1 MKSRFWHIAAV
12 LLLSLMLATLVD
24 AFYMELE
31 RQEYRQSLD
40 TRILR
45 EGDNLQQL
53 TLSSKGMGAV
63 QLAGR
68 LNREIQQASLLERG
82 DLSPSEALQVLA
94 QGVKANHAF
103 VTNKA
108 GVIVRDWDAL
118 GRHVV
123 GHDVSFRSYFRQGIL
138 GLETVDAGVSL
149 NTGKRMIY
157 VAAPVS
163 HDRAQGSDI
172 TGVVVARYEMTLLDT
187 FLAGWGDTIGL
198 LVSPDGVV
206 MASNKSDW
214 QMAVVGPN
222 SAARQQQL
230 FASRL
235 YGHYFAPDRKPV
247 ILPALDGSEVRI
259 GKDSYLVS
267 RMPIEW
273 HDAKGQWTLLL
284 LGNVE
289 QAVSGWRR
297 VALFGTALLI
307 CLSSALLWQG
317 RMLRRRSIRERNEQF
332 AFQQALI
339 DTLPHPLFYTDNQG
353 RLLGVNRAFTSS
365 FGGARPLEGKRLA
378 ELPQLAGLD
387 SADEDNT
394 LQRVAGSQARTQH
407 EVRLLSPDGRP
418 LDMLYFL
425 SGIELA
431 ESERS
436 GAVGSLVDITP
447 IRAAEQAMREAHD
460 RIAADRQRLHESEQ
474 RIQSMVRNVP
484 GMVYRCLPHHPW
496 TMLFVS
502 DEAEKLTGYPASDF
516 VGVGNSRDFGDLIH
530 PDDLELSN
538 RNTIDAIAEH
548 RQYINEYRIFDR
560 WGQLRWVYSIG
571 LATYDAQGKAIYL
584 DGIIFDFSDRKQAEA
599 VMLEARQIA
608 EDATRTK
615 SEFLANMSHEIRTP
629 MNAIIGMA
637 HLVLQTNLSPEQ
649 HNYVSKIDRAANNL
663 LGILNDILD
672 FSKME
677 AGKLQLE
684 KVDFRLNEVFEWL
697 ADLTAFRAREKGLAL
712 LFDLAAD
719 LPDRLCGDPLR
730 LGQILLNLTSNAIKF
745 TEQGEVIVRLARN
758 DERDGEIWLQCCVQ
772 DSGIGMTAE
781 QCQRLFH
788 SFEQADSSTTRKYGG
803 TGLGLAITHNLVQLM
818 DGEIWVEST
827 PGQGSEF
834 HFRICLA
841 SVADQGNEKDQ
852 RVAMPLA
859 PQRLLLLEP
868 HPASRVAIL
877 HQLAAQPVELVCAN
891 APAAVL
897 ELMHQGIAVG
907 KPCDRIVLG
916 WQEGDGWLSDVL
928 QDVATLAVPPAI
940 LVITA
945 GDPALVASHASV
957 QGLPPCDVLAH
968 PFTPQALCQALCQA
982 PWGEAVGRE
991 VLSGASPHHQV
1002 ALPGHG
1008 LAGARLLLVDDNDMN
1023 REVALALLGKEQI
1036 TLVCACDGAQALALL
1051 AQDRGFDGILMDCQM
1066 PVMDGYTATRLIR
1079 ADPALASIPIIA
1091 MTASTMAGDKEKALA
1106 AGMNDHIAKPLNMP
1120 LLLATLS
1127 HWIKPARPLAAASK
1141 LQVTDDV
1148 APWQEMPGLD
1158 VQRGMAVMGGDS
1170 ALYRNMLQRFCNGQ
1184 QGFEASFQSAW
1195 VSDDKVTARRLAHT
1209 LKGSAS
1215 TIGATGVA
1223 GQAALLEQACEEGDD
1238 VGGATRLPSLMAELT
1253 PLLSGLEAALAD
1265 SPMAVVASQS
1275 IDAEM
1280 LAAQLQ
1286 QLGALLAQ
1294 SDAQA
1299 LALCQQIGADL
1310 AGSASPLQSAFQ
1322 EVSRAVNEFEFDEA
1336 LLLLQSLLFGY
1347 VTEK

>member
-1 MKSRFWHIAAV
+1 MKSRLWHIAAV

-24 AFYMELE
+24 AFYLELE

-40 TRILR
+40 TRIQR

-68 LNREIQQASLLERG
+68 LNREIQQSSLLERG
-82 DLSPSEALQVLA
+82 ELSPSEALQVLA

-123 GHDVSFRSYFRQGIL
+123 GQDVSFRSYFRQGL
-138 GLETVDAGVSL
+138 KGLETVDAGVSL

-172 TGVVVARYEMTLLDT
+172 TGVVVARYEMALLDT

-394 LQRVAGSQARTQH
+394 LLRVAGSQARTQH
-407 EVRLLSPDGRP
+407 EVRLFSPDGRP

-516 VGVGNSRDFGDLIH
+516 VDNSRDFGDLIH

-538 RNTIDAIAEH
+538 RNTIDAIDEH

-571 LATYDAQGKAIYL
+571 LATYDAEGKAIYL

-599 VMLEARQIA
+599 TMLEARQIA
-608 EDATRTK
+608 EDATRSK

-684 KVDFRLNEVFEWL
+684 KVDFQLNEVFEWL

-712 LFDLAAD
+712 LFDLAGD

-745 TEQGEVIVRLARN
+745 TEQGEVIVRLARSN
-758 DERDGEIWLQCCVQ
+758 ERDGKIWLQGSVQ

-818 DGEIWVEST
+818 DGEIRVESA

-841 SVADQGNEKDQ
+841 TVADQGKEKEQ

-868 HPASRVAIL
+868 HPASRAAIF
-877 HQLAAQPVELVCAN
+877 HQLSAQPVELVCADYL
-891 APAAVL
+891 AAAL
-897 ELMHQGIAVG
+897 ALLHQGITAG
-907 KPCDRIVLG
+907 KPFDRLMLG
-916 WQEGDGWLSDVL
+916 WQEGDGWLSEVL
-928 QDVATLAVPPAI
+928 QEVATLAAPPAI
-940 LVITA
+940 LLITS
-945 GDPALVASHASV
+945 GDPAQLASHASV
-957 QGLPPCDVLAH
+957 QGLPPCNVLAH
-968 PFTPQALCQALCQA
+968 PFTPQALCQAL
-982 PWGEAVGRE
+982 GGDAVGRDA
-991 VLSGASPHHQV
+991 LSDASPHHPV
-1002 ALPGHG
+1002 ALPARG

-1023 REVALALLGKEQI
+1023 REVALALLGKQQI

-1079 ADPALASIPIIA
+1079 ADPALAGIPIIA

-1127 HWIKPARPLAAASK
+1127 HWIKPARPLAAATK
-1141 LQVTDDV
+1141 LQVIDDV
-1148 APWQEMPGLD
+1148 ALWQGVYGLD
-1158 VQRGMAVMGGDS
+1158 VPRGMAVMGGDS
-1170 ALYRNMLQRFCNGQ
+1170 ALYRNMLQRFWQGQ
-1184 QGFEASFQSAW
+1184 QGFAASFHSAW
-1195 VSDDKVTARRLAHT
+1195 ASDDKVTALRLAHT

-1223 GQAALLEQACEEGDD
+1223 EQAALLERACEEGDD
-1238 VGGATRLPSLMAELT
+1238 AGVATSLRSLMAELT
-1253 PLLSGLEAALAD
+1253 PLLPGLEAALAS
-1265 SPMAVVASQS
+1265 SPVTVVALRS

-1286 QLGALLAQ
+1286 QLGVLLAK

-1299 LALCQQIGADL
+1299 LALCQQIEADL
-1310 AGSASPLQSAFQ
+1310 AGSALPLRAAFQ
-1322 EVSRAVNEFEFDEA
+1322 EVSRAVNEFEFDKA
-1336 LLLLQSLLFGY
+1336 LQLLAPLLG
-1347 VTEK
+1347 

>member
-1 MKSRFWHIAAV
+1 MKSRLWHIAAV

-24 AFYMELE
+24 AFYLELE

-40 TRILR
+40 TRIQR

-68 LNREIQQASLLERG
+68 LNREIQQSSLLERG
-82 DLSPSEALQVLA
+82 ELSPSEALQVLA

-123 GHDVSFRSYFRQGIL
+123 GQDVSFRSYFRQGL
-138 GLETVDAGVSL
+138 KGLETVDAGVSL

-172 TGVVVARYEMTLLDT
+172 TGVVVARYEMALLDT

-394 LQRVAGSQARTQH
+394 LLRVAGSQARTQH
-407 EVRLLSPDGRP
+407 EVRLFSPDGRP

-516 VGVGNSRDFGDLIH
+516 VDNSRDFGDLIH

-538 RNTIDAIAEH
+538 RNTIDAIDEH

-571 LATYDAQGKAIYL
+571 LATYDAEGKAIYL

-599 VMLEARQIA
+599 TMLEARQIA
-608 EDATRTK
+608 EDATRSK

-684 KVDFRLNEVFEWL
+684 KVDFQLNEVFEWL

-712 LFDLAAD
+712 LFDLAGD

-745 TEQGEVIVRLARN
+745 TEQGEVIVRLARSN
-758 DERDGEIWLQCCVQ
+758 ERDGKIWLQGSVQ

-818 DGEIWVEST
+818 DGEIRVESA

-841 SVADQGNEKDQ
+841 TVADQGKEKEQ

-868 HPASRVAIL
+868 HPASRAAIF
-877 HQLAAQPVELVCAN
+877 HQLSAQPVELVCADYL
-891 APAAVL
+891 AAAL
-897 ELMHQGIAVG
+897 ALLHQGITAG
-907 KPCDRIVLG
+907 KPFDRLMLG
-916 WQEGDGWLSDVL
+916 WQEGDGWLSEVL
-928 QDVATLAVPPAI
+928 QEVATLAAPPAI
-940 LVITA
+940 LLITS
-945 GDPALVASHASV
+945 GDPAQLASHASV
-957 QGLPPCDVLAH
+957 QGLPPSNVLAH
-968 PFTPQALCQALCQA
+968 PFTPQALCQAL
-982 PWGEAVGRE
+982 GGDAVGRDA
-991 VLSGASPHHQV
+991 LSDASPHHPV
-1002 ALPGHG
+1002 ALPARG

-1023 REVALALLGKEQI
+1023 REVALALLGKQQI

-1079 ADPALASIPIIA
+1079 ADPALAGIPIIA

-1127 HWIKPARPLAAASK
+1127 HWIKPARPLAAATK
-1141 LQVTDDV
+1141 LQVIDDV
-1148 APWQEMPGLD
+1148 ALWQGVYGLD
-1158 VQRGMAVMGGDS
+1158 VPRGMAVMGGDS
-1170 ALYRNMLQRFCNGQ
+1170 ALYRNMLQRFWQGQ
-1184 QGFEASFQSAW
+1184 QGFAASFHSAW
-1195 VSDDKVTARRLAHT
+1195 ASDDKVTALRLAHT

-1223 GQAALLEQACEEGDD
+1223 EQAALLERACEEGDD
-1238 VGGATRLPSLMAELT
+1238 AGVATSLRSLMAELT
-1253 PLLSGLEAALAD
+1253 PLLPGLEAALAS
-1265 SPMAVVASQS
+1265 SPVTVVALRS

-1286 QLGALLAQ
+1286 QLGVLLAK

-1299 LALCQQIGADL
+1299 LALCQQIEADL
-1310 AGSASPLQSAFQ
+1310 AGSALPLRAAFQ
-1322 EVSRAVNEFEFDEA
+1322 EVSRAVNEFEFDKA
-1336 LLLLQSLLFGY
+1336 LQLLAPLLG
-1347 VTEK
+1347 

>member
-1 MKSRFWHIAAV
+1 MKYRLWHIVTV
-12 LLLSLMLATLVD
+12 LFLSLMVATLVD
-24 AFYMELE
+24 AFYLELE

-40 TRILR
+40 TRIQR

-68 LNREIQQASLLERG
+68 LNHEIQQSSLFDRG
-82 DLSPSEALQVLA
+82 DLSPSEALQGLA

-123 GHDVSFRSYFRQGIL
+123 GQDVSFRSYFRQGIL

-157 VAAPVS
+157 VAAPVT

-172 TGVVVARYEMTLLDT
+172 TGVVVARYEMALLDT

-222 SAARQQQL
+222 SAVRQQQL

-235 YGHYFAPDRKPV
+235 YGHYFAPDRQPV
-247 ILPALDGSEVRI
+247 TLPALDGSEVRI

-267 RMPIEW
+267 RIPIEW

-353 RLLGVNRAFTSS
+353 RLLGVNRAFTNA
-365 FGGARPLEGKRLA
+365 FGGARPVEGKRLA

-387 SADEDNT
+387 AVDEGNT

-407 EVRLLSPDGRP
+407 EVRLLSADGRS

-431 ESERS
+431 ESKRS

-484 GMVYRCLPHHPW
+484 GMVYRCQPHPPW

-502 DEAEKLTGYPASDF
+502 DEAEKLTGYPASYF
-516 VGVGNSRDFGDLIH
+516 VGAGNSRDFGDLIH

-560 WGQLRWVYSIG
+560 RGQLRWVYSIG
-571 LATYDAQGKAIYL
+571 LATYDAEGKAIYL

-599 VMLEARQIA
+599 AMIEARQIA

-637 HLVLQTNLSPEQ
+637 HLALQTSLSPEQ

-684 KVDFRLNEVFEWL
+684 QVDFWLNEVFEWL

-712 LFDLAAD
+712 LFDLAGD
-719 LPDRLCGDPLR
+719 LPDRVCGDPLR

-745 TEQGEVIVRLARN
+745 TEQGEVIVRLACS
-758 DERDGEIWLQCCVQ
+758 DEGNGELWLLGCVE

-818 DGEIWVEST
+818 NGMIWVESS
-827 PGQGSEF
+827 PGQGSGF
-834 HFRICLA
+834 HFRIRLA
-841 SVADQGNEKDQ
+841 TVAGQGNEKDQ

-859 PQRLLLLEP
+859 PLRLLLLEP
-868 HPASRVAIL
+868 HPASRVAIF

-891 APAAVL
+891 APAAML
-897 ELMHQGIAVG
+897 ALLHQGIAAG

-916 WQEGDGWLSDVL
+916 WQEGDGWLPEVL
-928 QDVATLAVPPAI
+928 QEVATLAIPPAI
-940 LVITA
+940 LLITS
-945 GDPALVASHASV
+945 GDPALLASHAAP

-968 PFTPQALCQALCQA
+968 PFTPQALRLAL
-982 PWGEAVGRE
+982 GGDTVGRE
-991 VLSGASPHHQV
+991 ALSDASLHHQV
-1002 ALPGHG
+1002 AQHDHG

-1023 REVALALLGKEQI
+1023 REVALALLGKQQI

-1079 ADPALASIPIIA
+1079 ADPTLASIPIIA

-1120 LLLATLS
+1120 LLLVTLS
-1127 HWIKPARPLAAASK
+1127 HWIKPARPQAAASK
-1141 LQVTDDV
+1141 LQVTDYA
-1148 APWQEMPGLD
+1148 APWQEVHGLD
-1158 VQRGMAVMGGDS
+1158 VPRGMAVMGGDS

-1215 TIGATGVA
+1215 TIGATSVA
-1223 GQAALLEQACEEGDD
+1223 MQAAQLERACEDGDD
-1238 VGGATRLPSLMAELT
+1238 AGVATRLPSLMAELK
-1253 PLLSGLEAALAD
+1253 PLLSGLEAALAA
-1265 SPMAVVASQS
+1265 SPIAVVASRG
-1275 IDAEM
+1275 IDAEI

-1299 LALCQQIGADL
+1299 LALCQQIEAALVGCV
-1310 AGSASPLQSAFQ
+1310 SPLQAAFQ
-1322 EVSRAVNEFEFDEA
+1322 EVSRAVNEFEFDLA
-1336 LLLLQSLLFGY
+1336 LQLLASLRA
-1347 VTEK
+1347 

>member
-1 MKSRFWHIAAV
+1 MKSRLWHIAAV

-24 AFYMELE
+24 AFYLELE
-31 RQEYRQSLD
+31 QQEYRQSLD
-40 TRILR
+40 TRIQR

-68 LNREIQQASLLERG
+68 LNREIQQSSLLERG
-82 DLSPSEALQVLA
+82 ELSPSEALQVLA

-123 GHDVSFRSYFRQGIL
+123 GQDVSFRSYFRQGL
-138 GLETVDAGVSL
+138 KGLETVDAGVSL

-172 TGVVVARYEMTLLDT
+172 TGVVVARYEMALLDT

-394 LQRVAGSQARTQH
+394 LLRVAGSQARTQH
-407 EVRLLSPDGRP
+407 EVRLFSPDGRP

-516 VGVGNSRDFGDLIH
+516 VDNSRDFGDLIH

-538 RNTIDAIAEH
+538 RNTIDAIDEH

-571 LATYDAQGKAIYL
+571 LATYDAEGKAIYL

-599 VMLEARQIA
+599 TMLEARQIA
-608 EDATRTK
+608 EDATRSK

-684 KVDFRLNEVFEWL
+684 KVDFQLNEVFEWL

-712 LFDLAAD
+712 LFDLAGD

-745 TEQGEVIVRLARN
+745 TEQGEVIVRLARSN
-758 DERDGEIWLQCCVQ
+758 ERDGKIWLQGSVQ

-818 DGEIWVEST
+818 DGEIRVESA

-841 SVADQGNEKDQ
+841 TVADQGKEKEQ

-868 HPASRVAIL
+868 HPASRAAIF
-877 HQLAAQPVELVCAN
+877 HQLSAQPVELVCADYL
-891 APAAVL
+891 AAAL
-897 ELMHQGIAVG
+897 ALLHQGITAG
-907 KPCDRIVLG
+907 KPFDRLMLG
-916 WQEGDGWLSDVL
+916 WQEGDGWLSEVL
-928 QDVATLAVPPAI
+928 QEVATLAAPPAI
-940 LVITA
+940 LLITS
-945 GDPALVASHASV
+945 GDPAQLASHASV
-957 QGLPPCDVLAH
+957 QGLPPSNVLAH
-968 PFTPQALCQALCQA
+968 PFTPQALCQAL
-982 PWGEAVGRE
+982 GGDAVGRDA
-991 VLSGASPHHQV
+991 LSDASPHHPV
-1002 ALPGHG
+1002 ALPARG

-1023 REVALALLGKEQI
+1023 REVALALLGKQQI

-1079 ADPALASIPIIA
+1079 ADPALAGIPIIA

-1127 HWIKPARPLAAASK
+1127 HWIKPARPLAAATK
-1141 LQVTDDV
+1141 LQVIDDV
-1148 APWQEMPGLD
+1148 ALWQGVYGLD
-1158 VQRGMAVMGGDS
+1158 VPRGMAVMGGDS
-1170 ALYRNMLQRFCNGQ
+1170 ALYRNMLQRFWQGQ
-1184 QGFEASFQSAW
+1184 QGFAASFHSAW
-1195 VSDDKVTARRLAHT
+1195 ASDDKVTALRLAHT

-1223 GQAALLEQACEEGDD
+1223 EQAALLERACEEGDD
-1238 VGGATRLPSLMAELT
+1238 AGVATSLRSLMAELT
-1253 PLLSGLEAALAD
+1253 PLLPGLEAALAS
-1265 SPMAVVASQS
+1265 SPVTVVALRS

-1286 QLGALLAQ
+1286 QLGVLLAK

-1299 LALCQQIGADL
+1299 LALCQQIEADL
-1310 AGSASPLQSAFQ
+1310 AGSALPLRAAFQ
-1322 EVSRAVNEFEFDEA
+1322 EVSRAVNEFEFDKA
-1336 LLLLQSLLFGY
+1336 LQLLAPLLG
-1347 VTEK
+1347 